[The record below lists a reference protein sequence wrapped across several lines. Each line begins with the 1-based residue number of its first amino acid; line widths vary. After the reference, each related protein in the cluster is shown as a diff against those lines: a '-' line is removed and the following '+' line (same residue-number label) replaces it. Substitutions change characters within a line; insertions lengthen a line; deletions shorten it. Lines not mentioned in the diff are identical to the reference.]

1 MSSGSTGEPTVWPRS
16 LTDELGVA
24 ARFEQ
29 VFADSF
35 AAGERSTLAVV
46 CFPLGTWVGG
56 LYTLACTR
64 HLAAKG
70 YPITVVAPGN
80 NKAEILRVI
89 PELAA
94 HVDQT
99 VLLGYP
105 PFLKDVIDTGISA
118 GVDWPATRSG
128 WCWPGR
134 CSARSGATSS
144 AGGPE

>member
-56 LYTLACTR
+56 LYTNGNA
-64 HLAAKG
+64 
-70 YPITVVAPGN
+70 ITDYVWWQSRSPCHD
-80 NKAEILRVI
+80 L
-89 PELAA
+89 
-94 HVDQT
+94 
-99 VLLGYP
+99 
-105 PFLKDVIDTGISA
+105 A
-118 GVDWPATRSG
+118 GVGVLAGASSWRGTAPDRAESG
-128 WCWPGR
+128 R
-134 CSARSGATSS
+134 R
-144 AGGPE
+144 